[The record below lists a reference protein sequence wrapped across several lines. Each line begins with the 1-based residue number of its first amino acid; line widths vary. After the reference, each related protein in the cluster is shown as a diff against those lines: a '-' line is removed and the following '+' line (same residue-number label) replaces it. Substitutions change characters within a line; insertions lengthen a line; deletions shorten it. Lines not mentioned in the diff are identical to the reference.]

1 MVEYLL
7 EYESLFKAALG
18 HGSVDPVVLFDEKT
32 RGRKS
37 REIVPLNS
45 KDYE

>member
-1 MVEYLL
+1 
-7 EYESLFKAALG
+7 
-18 HGSVDPVVLFDEKT
+18 VDPVVLFDEKT

-45 KDYE
+45 KDYEWHLAVLALSQ